1 MSDLCR
7 ELPWWGHIL
16 VFVFIFLW
24 EFLLG
29 VTKFGSTVQMLFVD
43 PILAIIE
50 WLRGRKNG
58 PDKTI

>member
-1 MSDLCR
+1 M
-7 ELPWWGHIL
+7 